1 MSTFLE
7 IVKNDDVE
15 RIKENNVSVQQN
27 LRMKFYRTIMTIRNN
42 VKVVVRNLS

>member
-1 MSTFLE
+1 M
-7 IVKNDDVE
+7 NVE

-27 LRMKFYRTIMTIRNN
+27 LHIKFYRTIMTIRNN